1 MIEREK
7 HRTRGGEW
15 TLSGVRLEE
24 KKSAEQWKEMRNL
37 FEWFWIIDKFQW
49 FFFLASHRQW
59 ILSKTCDNFTI
70 LKHKHNHKYKCSTLN
85 ATPLILHLDAT
96 QSHAYEMCVRRSFF
110 LSSYWKATTTSSSS
124 NSCNRSNVLV
134 PFFHVIPISE
144 HWLNLRSRLLLLF
157 YRKLCFFSLLQ
168 CIWNVTCLFCLVL
181 RHWFRCKILGAHNEP
196 FGLRLKTWLLCDFS
210 RCFFFSLGAFSLCRS
225 HRSYG
230 SSCRSSVWIVP
241 LPPSLPCQ
249 TVASW
254 LDVLHFMLKHCYHCC
269 NASKYT
275 IMSKKT
281 PWWFNYLL
289 LFFKRTRYLIRFQC
303 SRRQQSIREQ
313 DK

>member
-1 MIEREK
+1 M
-7 HRTRGGEW
+7 
-15 TLSGVRLEE
+15 
-24 KKSAEQWKEMRNL
+24 
-37 FEWFWIIDKFQW
+37 F
-49 FFFLASHRQW
+49 
-59 ILSKTCDNFTI
+59 
-70 LKHKHNHKYKCSTLN
+70 
-85 ATPLILHLDAT
+85 
-96 QSHAYEMCVRRSFF
+96 
-110 LSSYWKATTTSSSS
+110 
-124 NSCNRSNVLV
+124 
-134 PFFHVIPISE
+134 
-144 HWLNLRSRLLLLF
+144 
-157 YRKLCFFSLLQ
+157 FFSLAMHLKRNMFVLFSASTLISLQ
-168 CIWNVTCLFCLVL
+168 NTRCTQRTIWIETENVTFM
-181 RHWFRCKILGAHNEP
+181 RFQP
-196 FGLRLKTWLLCDFS
+196 M
-210 RCFFFSLGAFSLCRS
+210 FFFSLGAFSLCRS

>member
-70 LKHKHNHKYKCSTLN
+70 LKHKHNHKYKCSKLN

-110 LSSYWKATTTSSSS
+110 LSSYWKASSSSS
-124 NSCNRSNVLV
+124 NNGCNRSNVLV

-210 RCFFFSLGAFSLCRS
+210 RCFFSLSVPFLSVALIARTALHVDLLFELFLCRRRC
-225 HRSYG
+225 H
-230 SSCRSSVWIVP
+230 VK
-241 LPPSLPCQ
+241 PSLHG
-249 TVASW
+249 S
-254 LDVLHFMLKHCYHCC
+254 MCC
-269 NASKYT
+269 ILCWSIVIIAV
-275 IMSKKT
+275 MH
-281 PWWFNYLL
+281 
-289 LFFKRTRYLIRFQC
+289 
-303 SRRQQSIREQ
+303 QSTQ
-313 DK
+313 